1 MGRRG
6 RLVLSFSS
14 WEAARAHPLANTKD
28 THMRVCVRKR
38 GCDSGN
44 STREGWNHIKHQKKK
59 SWRKPVHTS
68 VGFVFFFSIARFSPV
83 QIISPFCP
91 CVQAQHSESHKPLEG
106 LFSAG
111 FASKLVVSELFLS
124 SSWVNCVTGG
134 CGIILVPSAGNF
146 WKQKVPGVIGLL
158 VSLRPRIWVS
168 QAGRAPQGLSL
179 PNPELELL
187 SPPLPGGEEG
197 QIKIFFFF
205 F

>member
-1 MGRRG
+1 MRG
-6 RLVLSFSS
+6 STSSPLSQHQRHSHESLCEKERLWQWKQHQGGLKPHKTPEKEVVEETS
-14 WEAARAHPLANTKD
+14 
-28 THMRVCVRKR
+28 THKR
-38 GCDSGN
+38 GFC
-44 STREGWNHIKHQKKK
+44 I
-59 SWRKPVHTS
+59 
-68 VGFVFFFSIARFSPV
+68 FFSIARFSPV

-106 LFSAG
+106 LFPAG

-205 F
+205 LT